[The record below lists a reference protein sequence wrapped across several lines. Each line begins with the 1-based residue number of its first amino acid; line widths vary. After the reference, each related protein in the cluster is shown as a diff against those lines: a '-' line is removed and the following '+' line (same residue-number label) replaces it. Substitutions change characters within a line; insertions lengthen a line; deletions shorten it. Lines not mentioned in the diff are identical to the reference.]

1 VTCRKGRL
9 YQVKGNGLVRDVFA
23 ERHMEQLHG
32 NMGIGHGACA
42 RGPAQLR

>member
-1 VTCRKGRL
+1 MTCRKGRL

-32 NMGIGHGACA
+32 NMGIGHGA
-42 RGPAQLR
+42 